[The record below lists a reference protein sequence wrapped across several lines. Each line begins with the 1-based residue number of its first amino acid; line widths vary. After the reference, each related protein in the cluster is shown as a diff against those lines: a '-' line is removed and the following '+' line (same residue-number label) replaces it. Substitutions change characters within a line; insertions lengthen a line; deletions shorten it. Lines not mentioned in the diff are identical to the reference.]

1 MVDPFVPADF
11 AVPLSLEIGGLH
23 LEPLGP
29 EHNERDHAAWMSNID
44 YIHTLPGFRPG
55 EWEWP
60 TEMTLE
66 RNLDDLERHARD
78 FEERVGFTYSVLD
91 GDDVVGC
98 AYIYPSEEPRID
110 ADIRSWVIESHS
122 ASDVAVWEA
131 ISAWLDN
138 AWPFNTRRYASRR

>member
-1 MVDPFVPADF
+1 M
-11 AVPLSLEIGGLH
+11 
-23 LEPLGP
+23 
-29 EHNERDHAAWMSNID
+29 
-44 YIHTLPGFRPG
+44 
-55 EWEWP
+55 
-60 TEMTLE
+60 
-66 RNLDDLERHARD
+66 
-78 FEERVGFTYSVLD
+78 GFTYSVLD

>member
-98 AYIYPSEEPRID
+98 AYIYPSEDSD
-110 ADIRSWVIESHS
+110 AGVRSWVRATHAHLDEPLWRAMSEWI
-122 ASDVAVWEA
+122 ASD
-131 ISAWLDN
+131 
-138 AWPFNTRRYASRR
+138 WPFESVAYAPR